1 VFAQLLELKL
11 IPNAAKALDLTSKN
25 LGDGGVIKIAA
36 ALKVCVISSAL
47 LDWESCVCTFVVN
60 AFLCRRLRT
69 VPTPVTTLQSAHS
82 WRIMHV
88 SAGQQDAARTQP
100 LE

>member
-1 VFAQLLELKL
+1 MFAQLLELKL
-11 IPNAAKALDLTSKN
+11 IPNAAKALDLTGKN

-60 AFLCRRLRT
+60 AFLSRRLRT
-69 VPTPVTTLQSAHS
+69 VPTLPVTTLQIAHS
-82 WRIMHV
+82 WRVMHG
-88 SAGQQDAARTQP
+88 SAGQRIGH
-100 LE
+100 EN

>member
-1 VFAQLLELKL
+1 MFAQLLELKL

-47 LDWESCVCTFVVN
+47 LDWESCVCTLVVN
-60 AFLCRRLRT
+60 AFLCRRLLT
-69 VPTPVTTLQSAHS
+69 VPP
-82 WRIMHV
+82 R
-88 SAGQQDAARTQP
+88 
-100 LE
+100 

>member
-69 VPTPVTTLQSAHS
+69 VPTLVTTLQTAHF
-82 WRIMHV
+82 WLLV
-88 SAGQQDAARTQP
+88 SPNAGQHVGHGDQP
-100 LE
+100 VE